1 MVGRGQD
8 DKGFLSRWAE
18 RKRDARQDQD
28 QDQDQDQQTGDAIP
42 GGDQTLA
49 ARSTDDSPAAEG
61 RPDFDLKDLP
71 DVESLGKE
79 SDFSV
84 FMNEKVPDALRRRA
98 LRRLWRVD
106 PLFGFRDGMNDYDED
121 YTDAAMVV
129 EGMKTIYQVGKGMV
143 TPEEPDES
151 EASSGMADQDVETA
165 GAADSSADADSPVS
179 EAPAP
184 DQPASDQPVSGGPD
198 SDQPVREISTDQQDE
213 PLSAEGDV
221 IGDSKQATG
230 PLASPFGPPLAEPM
244 AVRRGGKSAVRRR
257 WGDNSG

>member
-1 MVGRGQD
+1 VVGRGQD

-143 TPEEPDES
+143 MPEEPDES
-151 EASSGMADQDVETA
+151 EASDDTADQGVETA
-165 GAADSSADADSPVS
+165 GAADRPADVESPVS
-179 EAPAP
+179 ESPAP
-184 DQPASDQPVSGGPD
+184 DQPASDQPASDGPD
-198 SDQPVREISTDQQDE
+198 PGQPVRDVLPDRQDE
-213 PLSAEGDV
+213 PPSADDDLISVSEE
-221 IGDSKQATG
+221 ATG
-230 PLASPFGPPLAEPM
+230 RLAGPFERPLPKPM